1 MAHGLGKGEQETENP
16 IEEDTMRL
24 ISWNVNGI
32 RAVSKK
38 GFLEWFEAES
48 PDVLCL
54 QETKAHPEQ
63 LMEALTQPQGYT
75 AHFASAEKKGYSGV
89 VTYSKLKPK
98 TTPTGLGIDKFD
110 AEGRTLMSDF
120 GDFVLFNVYFP
131 NGKARAERLE
141 YKMAFYEAFLKIVSD
156 LKNQG
161 RGVVICGD
169 VNTAHKPI
177 DLAHPK
183 QNEKSSGFLPQE
195 RAWIDAL
202 IQAGFHD
209 TLRLFTDAPEQYS
222 WWDLRTRARARNV
235 GWRIDYFFISDNL
248 KDHIQSAR
256 ILPEVQG
263 SDHCPVEIELT
274 F

>member
-1 MAHGLGKGEQETENP
+1 
-16 IEEDTMRL
+16 MRL

-38 GFLEWFEAES
+38 GFLEWFEADA

-63 LMEALTQPQGYT
+63 LVEALTHPQGYE

-89 VTYSKLKPK
+89 VTYSRQKPRAV
-98 TTPTGLGIDKFD
+98 TPGLGIDLFD
-110 AEGRTLMSDF
+110 SEGRTMVTDF

-131 NGKARAERLE
+131 NGKARAERLN
-141 YKMAFYEAFLKIVSD
+141 YKMAFYDSFLKIVTEV
-156 LKNQG
+156 KAQG

-177 DLAHPK
+177 DLTHPK
-183 QNEKSSGFLPQE
+183 QNEKSSGFLPKE

-202 IQAGFHD
+202 IAAGFHD

-248 KDHIQSAR
+248 RDRITAAR
-256 ILPEVQG
+256 IRPDIMG
-263 SDHCPVEIELT
+263 SDHCPIEIELD